1 MITKKYLNELKRNFL
16 GKRIKMDNIN
26 NGVVGT
32 IDGFTDDGKLIVH
45 FDDNSIYY
53 LTPEDKFHEV
63 YNWEL

>member
-1 MITKKYLNELKRNFL
+1 
-16 GKRIKMDNIN
+16 MDNIN

>member
-16 GKRIKMDNIN
+16 GKRIKMDNVN
-26 NGVVGT
+26 NDVVGT

-63 YNWEL
+63 CNWEL